1 MNANAAPI
9 WFQLLFL
16 LGILAVVYGAWRLF
30 LWLNR

>member
-1 MNANAAPI
+1 VNANTAPI

-16 LGILAVVYGAWRLF
+16 LVTLAVVYGAWRLF